1 MTKSVIE
8 KSIHID
14 MPDRSVWAVP
24 VRNVA
29 NHRASYYAKRDG
41 VTQAES
47 LANETLPLFEED
59 NDEVMD
65 WLENNMDWVDVKDDA
80 VLVKSG
86 KVHFQEG
93 LVNGD
98 KEIV

>member
-41 VTQAES
+41 ITQAES
-47 LANETLPLFEED
+47 LDNDTLPLFEEC
-59 NDEVMD
+59 NDEITD
-65 WLENNMDWVDVKDDA
+65 WLENNMDWDDVKDDA
-80 VLVKSG
+80 VMVKAG
-86 KVHFQEG
+86 TVDFQEG
-93 LVNGD
+93 LTNGD
-98 KEIV
+98 KELV